1 MPATRPPI
9 VQESLQCFRASWKP
23 LVVTDLLY
31 KVLAFIVL
39 IPLLAIVLRIFVG
52 LGGQPAVADFE
63 IVHFLLGPLGWLCAI
78 VAGAYWLAIVAWE
91 QASLLAIIAAWRND
105 QSLPPLPALRYTARQ
120 WLPISQLT
128 SWLAGLGL
136 LFAVP
141 WLVLGGFLYRGLL
154 GAHDINFYLTE
165 PSSEFRAALGLGFTL
180 LSLFLGVGLYL
191 VSGWF
196 VALPCML
203 FEQRT
208 ARQAMA
214 RSWQLAAGSRRSI
227 FTSLCLWLF
236 VVVLVH
242 TLFSTAI
249 HGLGRWLSLGQSESV
264 DRLAGAIGLV
274 LVLHALAA
282 LSLNVLA
289 ATSFAIMLFAHY
301 QALAAA
307 GTREIPLL
315 SASHETASWP
325 RFTMNWFRLVSLLV
339 IAVLLTLVVG
349 YQLVAD
355 LDPQDRVQIMA
366 HRGASDVA
374 PENTLA
380 AIQAAVA
387 AGADWVEID
396 VQETRDGEVVVI
408 HDSDLMK
415 VARNPLKIWDASF
428 GDLAGID
435 IGSWFDTRFADQRV
449 LRLGELLAYCK
460 GKIKVIIELK
470 YYGHDFQLEQRVAE
484 IVDDL
489 AMAEEVMVM
498 SLKTKAVKKMKKLR
512 PNYRCGVLLSVSVGD
527 IQRIDAD
534 FIAINGRFASAELV
548 RRVHRAGKQVY
559 VWTINT
565 PATQSTMMNRG
576 VDGLL
581 TDRPALAKQVL
592 RERATMSLTERL
604 LTEYAEVLGISDQY
618 GSQ

>member
-1 MPATRPPI
+1 VPASRPSFFR
-9 VQESLQCFRASWKP
+9 ESLRCFRASWKA
-23 LVVTDLLY
+23 LIVTDLLY
-31 KVLAFIVL
+31 KLLAFIVL
-39 IPLLAIVLRIFVG
+39 TPLLAIVLRIFLE

-91 QASLLAIIAAWRND
+91 QASLLAIVAARRY
-105 QSLPPLPALRYTARQ
+105 QQTIPPLPALGFAARR

-136 LFAVP
+136 LFAIP
-141 WLVLGGFLYRGLL
+141 WLVLGGVLYRWLL
-154 GAHDINFYLTE
+154 GAHDINFYLNE
-165 PSSEFRAALGLGFTL
+165 PSPEFRAALGLGFTL
-180 LSLFLGVGLYL
+180 LLAFLGAGLYL

-196 VALPCML
+196 VALPCLL

-214 RSWQLAAGSRRSI
+214 RSWQLAVGSRWSI
-227 FTSLCLWLF
+227 FASLSLWLMI
-236 VVVLVH
+236 VVLVH
-242 TLFSTAI
+242 AAFSLAI

-274 LVLHALAA
+274 LVLHAFAA
-282 LSLNVLA
+282 LCLNVLA
-289 ATSFAIMLFAHY
+289 AASFAILLFTHY
-301 QALAAA
+301 QALAPA
-307 GTREIPLL
+307 GIPL
-315 SASHETASWP
+315 TATLPGSPDPTSWP
-325 RFTMNWFRLVSLLV
+325 RFTMNWFRVLSLLV
-339 IAVLLTLVVG
+339 MTGLLVMVIG
-349 YQLVAD
+349 YQLVANVD
-355 LDPQDRVQIMA
+355 RDDRVQIMA

-415 VARNPLKIWDASF
+415 LSRNPLKIWEASLE
-428 GDLAGID
+428 DLAVID
-435 IGSWFDTRFADQRV
+435 IGSWFDPRFAEQRV
-449 LRLGELLAYCK
+449 PRLRELLAYCK
-460 GKIKVIIELK
+460 GKIKVVIELK
-470 YYGHDFQLEQRVAE
+470 YYGHDVQLEQRVAE
-484 IVDDL
+484 IVDAL
-489 AMAEEVMVM
+489 AMADEVMIM
-498 SLKTKAVKKMKKLR
+498 SLKTKAVQKMKKLR
-512 PNYRCGVLLSVSVGD
+512 PNYRCGLLLSVSVGD

-534 FIAINGRFASAELV
+534 FIAINGRFATPELV

-559 VWTINT
+559 VWTINA
-565 PATQSTMMNRG
+565 PATQSAMMNRG

-581 TDRPALAKQVL
+581 TDKPALARQVL

-604 LTEYAEVLGISDQY
+604 LTEYAEVLGIRDQY
-618 GSQ
+618 GAQ